1 LVGTAEVGS
10 AVHEQIKAAISAEIA
25 RLQRDA
31 TLTPCGE
38 RNGQPGLRRAEP
50 LWLSL
55 VLLALGDD
63 VGEWMAD
70 LFR

>member
-1 LVGTAEVGS
+1 V
-10 AVHEQIKAAISAEIA
+10 AVRHLA
-25 RLQRDA
+25 D
-31 TLTPCGE
+31 
-38 RNGQPGLRRAEP
+38 RRAFNLSEHDAHI
-50 LWLSL
+50 WLSL

>member
-1 LVGTAEVGS
+1 MSSQLVYSELVA
-10 AVHEQIKAAISAEIA
+10 
-25 RLQRDA
+25 
-31 TLTPCGE
+31 
-38 RNGQPGLRRAEP
+38 GLRRAEP